1 MGTIKQYYPGRHLK
15 RNYLTYT
22 YRRSAFCKQ
31 QRKKEVTCRYYAAG
45 ELGFP

>member
-1 MGTIKQYYPGRHLK
+1 MGTINQYYTGRHLK
-15 RNYLTYT
+15 RKYLTYT

-31 QRKKEVTCRYYAAG
+31 QRKKEVTCYYYAAG